1 MALDNFRTIEL
12 IWDKANKSIIKTIK
26 TASSDTTGRYLSV
39 KVLDGG
45 QEVTLN
51 NAKLQLYWEHPNFNT
66 SGTDDFNTINNGGL
80 FKMTFSDE
88 MLTNIGELNA
98 HLVLTLT
105 DGRITSDGF
114 PIEVFKGTDN
124 GVVVPTNGSGLVE
137 QVARKIDKGNV
148 TLGDLTQEVK
158 LAMTGGAVAVVGEN
172 AVGTENIKDSS
183 VTTEK
188 LSFPAVSGVPSK
200 NLYNKDTALLNKT
213 VTASGVVAD
222 LAGYFISDFIKAKPL
237 TSYALNV
244 SAQGLNVYFFDS
256 QKSLISYVSNVTVFK
271 TPEATNYVRF
281 RSLMDNVDT
290 AQLEEGDHS
299 TDYQAYGNYID
310 AKTISDGSIS
320 SDKIAGDISLEK
332 ISEVRF
338 GKNKFNKNTVAQ
350 GQWITSGGGIRYDE
364 TRSLSEYIS
373 IKPST
378 YYTLSKMQHMA
389 IFDENFTYL
398 TGYTINDPSTF
409 QTPETAKYTRIGM
422 LNTDLDTF
430 QLEEGQNKTEY
441 EPFGYVIDSLLVNV
455 NNENEKPKPF
465 LRFRDAAEAWYA
477 GEKFPV
483 AFFGD
488 SQTDGNGTTGFRGH
502 NNVDILDGDG
512 TPGNVDYVAPNAYPK
527 KLEEFIQ
534 KETNNPTARI
544 YNAGYSGHS
553 LYLMLKKREQL
564 FSQAYSDTRMVGI
577 SMGTNDRNLEI
588 NRSRLEKRFKRD
600 LIEYV
605 EWFYSKG
612 IQPFILTSQ
621 ASVEPDTLYESQKLN
636 QLQNK
641 KSEVTHA
648 VINRIKKEVAKE
660 YDLEL
665 IDVSKFGELFLTYS
679 EVPATKIINDKLH
692 FNDAGHLAQ
701 AGYIFSKIFDRVV
714 EIDEDEILS
723 FTNQRMRSG
732 VAHERTALLD
742 TIENGFKVIVDY
754 TKEDTND
761 MLILDFWFLNSSKNT
776 FTLKSYINSTQLAYV
791 VLDGNKIQLTDAEQV
806 LANSLD
812 IGLHHVQAYTGE
824 TQNVDFK
831 GFKLTK
837 NNVL

>member
-66 SGTDDFNTINNGGL
+66 SGTDDFNTVNNGGL

-98 HLVLTLT
+98 HLVLTLA
-105 DGRITSDGF
+105 DGTITSDGF
-114 PIEVFKGTDN
+114 LIKVFKGADD

-137 QVARKIDKGNV
+137 QVANKIDKGNV
-148 TLGDLTQEVK
+148 TLDDLTQDVK
-158 LAMTGGAVAVVGEN
+158 LAMTGGSVAVVGEN

-188 LSFPAVSGVPSK
+188 LAFPAVSGVPSK
-200 NLYNKDTALLNKT
+200 NLYNKDTAILNKT
-213 VTASGVVAD
+213 ISASGVVSD
-222 LAGYFISDFIKAKPL
+222 LAGYFISDFIKIKPL

-244 SAQGLNVYFFDS
+244 STQGLNVYFFDS
-256 QKSLISYVSNVTVFK
+256 QKNIISYISNAPLFK
-271 TPEATNYVRF
+271 SPEGTNYVRF
-281 RSLMDNVDT
+281 RSVLDNVNT
-290 AQLEEGDHS
+290 AQLEENEYS
-299 TDYQAYGNYID
+299 TSYQAYGNYID
-310 AKTISDGSIS
+310 SRIIADGSIS
-320 SDKIAGDISLEK
+320 SEKLTGDISLEK
-332 ISEVRF
+332 INEARV
-338 GKNKFNKNTVAQ
+338 GKNKFNKNTVTQ
-350 GQWITSGGGIRYDE
+350 GQYIISTGGIRYDE
-364 TRSLSEYIS
+364 NRSLSEYIS
-373 IKPST
+373 IKPLI

-389 IFDENFTYL
+389 IFDENFNYL
-398 TGYTINDPSTF
+398 TGYAASASPTF
-409 QTPETAKYTRIGM
+409 QTPETARYMRIGM

-430 QLEEGQNKTEY
+430 QLEEGRTKTEY
-441 EPFGYVIDSLLVNV
+441 EPFGYIIDSLLIDDK
-455 NNENEKPKPF
+455 NERPKPF
-465 LRFRDAAEAWYA
+465 LRLRNAAEAWYA

-502 NNVDILDGDG
+502 NNVDVLDGDG
-512 TPGNVDYVAPNAYPK
+512 TPGNVDYIAPNAYPK

-553 LYLMLKKREQL
+553 LYLMLDKREQL

-621 ASVEPDTLYESQKLN
+621 ASVEPDTLYESQKVN

-679 EVPATKIINDKLH
+679 EVPSTKIINDKLH
-692 FNDAGHLAQ
+692 FNDTGHLAQ
-701 AGYIFSKIFDRVV
+701 AGYIFSKMFDRVV

-723 FTNQRMRSG
+723 FTNQRMRSK
-732 VAHERTALLD
+732 VAHEHTTLLD
-742 TIENGFKVIVDY
+742 TIDNGFKVIVDY
-754 TKEDTND
+754 TKDDAND
-761 MLILDFWFLNSSKNT
+761 MLILDFWVLNKGKGT
-776 FTLKSYINSTQLAYV
+776 FTLKSYINSTQLTYV
-791 VLDGNKIQLTDAEQV
+791 VLDENKIQLTDTEQV
-806 LANSLD
+806 LENSLD

-824 TQNVDFK
+824 TATVDFK